1 MKNKLAGLLIA
12 LALIVP
18 VKAQQSN
25 NNTAGGAI
33 LGGIVGAVIGNQMHH
48 NGAAGAAIGIV
59 TGAIAGNAIDNAKR
73 PQSVIIYRQ
82 PAPPAKVIYVENIR
96 PDWTPVIVQYRVWDR
111 GHYRVI
117 HDRGYRDSHGR
128 VYPRPNYRPGFRH

>member
-59 TGAIAGNAIDNAKR
+59 TGAIAGNAIDNAR
-73 PQSVIIYRQ
+73 QPQSVIIYQQ
-82 PAPPAKVIYVENIR
+82 PAPPAEVIYVENIR
-96 PDWTPVIVQYRVWDR
+96 PDWTPVIVQYRVWDH

-128 VYPRPNYRPGFRH
+128 VYSRPSYRPGFRH